1 MSNLGVME
9 HHNAALTLFNIA
21 LADVNRRGCWCP
33 VHCIKKKRPMKVF
46 FQYVLCLASGLI
58 GLLPACAVA
67 QSTEGIID
75 FEVKVNL
82 HRTLPPERAEMK
94 NMIPEFRT
102 SKHQLYF
109 NTRESLYKPV
119 IEDEEPMDANGGG
132 VRIRMQQPHMEI
144 YFDAEAQRRVIQ
156 EEFMGK
162 DYLIEDSIA
171 VMPWKFVAG
180 KRTVLGYECQEA
192 TYFDEQRKQKVTAW
206 YTTKLRPLLGPETM
220 NGLPGAV
227 LMIDVNDGER
237 VVTAQ
242 SIKLGT
248 LRRSEI
254 KVPDKGIRTTRSSF
268 QKLREEQVQRMRAN
282 GANVIIRN

>member
-1 MSNLGVME
+1 
-9 HHNAALTLFNIA
+9 
-21 LADVNRRGCWCP
+21 
-33 VHCIKKKRPMKVF
+33 MKVLF
-46 FQYVLCLASGLI
+46 KYILCLVSGVI
-58 GLLPACAVA
+58 GLVPPQTAA
-67 QSTEGIID
+67 QTTEGVID

-82 HRTLPPERAEMK
+82 HRTLPPEREEMK

-109 NTRESLYKPV
+109 NSRESLYKPV
-119 IEDEEPMDANGGG
+119 IEDEEAMDVNGGG

-144 YFDAEAQRRVIQ
+144 YFDAEAQRRIIQ

-171 VMPWKFVAG
+171 VIPWKFVAG

-192 TYFDEQRKQKVTAW
+192 THYDEQRKQKITAW

-220 NGLPGAV
+220 NALPGAV

-242 SIKLGT
+242 SIKLRA
-248 LRRSEI
+248 LKKSEM
-254 KVPDKGIRTTRSSF
+254 KVPDKGIRTTRHEF